1 MGLPTEGQRCPKCG
15 ASAESNSS
23 FCTACGNALLR
34 SRCEN
39 CAEPLSEGAGFC
51 IACGTPVFVG
61 KSTSNQIPDQQAR
74 IDSTPPLVNSHV
86 VYEAAAQE
94 EGSEEASCPLEL
106 GPDER
111 RLGTYSVGSILDPKV
126 GGQLYLTTK
135 RLALVWSPPKS
146 QAVRTCSIPLD
157 QITQVEAEKG
167 NLSIESRAAL
177 SSGFHSQENA
187 IVITNE
193 SRNIRGV
200 AATLGLEGLAGEAYI
215 KELAQKLRRDAFFDP
230 QGHSMGVSLGRPPQR
245 RWRNS
250 YVALHFSARL
260 GKTGRV
266 SLICLARRFALPRVK
281 KSSGAIDPRLLAD
294 LWAS

>member
-51 IACGTPVFVG
+51 VACGTPVSVG

-177 SSGFHSQENA
+177 SSGSFVRWPSASDRSDCASDCE
-187 IVITNE
+187 
-193 SRNIRGV
+193 RGGNDSLPQWAQHVGVDKRDWARSPSKRV
-200 AATLGLEGLAGEAYI
+200 AHKT
-215 KELAQKLRRDAFFDP
+215 RPVP
-230 QGHSMGVSLGRPPQR
+230 QSGNVR
-245 RWRNS
+245 
-250 YVALHFSARL
+250 ALHA
-260 GKTGRV
+260 G
-266 SLICLARRFALPRVK
+266 
-281 KSSGAIDPRLLAD
+281 
-294 LWAS
+294 